1 MQLHHYLQ
9 QRAIQIQLI
18 KTRTDMKLLFTYY
31 LNIIIK
37 LKSIIS
43 YFRRIRRHGCDEKT

>member
-1 MQLHHYLQ
+1 M
-9 QRAIQIQLI
+9 
-18 KTRTDMKLLFTYY
+18 KTRTDMKYLCTYY

-43 YFRRIRRHGCDEKT
+43 YFRRIRRHGCDDNTTETIGKFF